1 MNEVIRMR
9 TLNEFVA
16 ERVRGGKSKKEI
28 GILNDKIESRQ
39 AKGNRAF
46 NKFMISKIVFD
57 KKILRS
63 YKIDFHYSCVDE
75 RIILNIS
82 IKNIVHY
89 IITIE
94 RKYLDICIDG
104 NITHNFSE
112 YTKKYPDKFVDLK
125 KYIDRDARNEL
136 IDYALDQNYKYN
148 ITDYYDYLQCTLL
161 FLLCNKETKTF
172 YRDIERLIA
181 QKILETWKPKPKKVP
196 SWLDYQQFMNNY
208 YMMGGQ

>member
-1 MNEVIRMR
+1 MKKERMR
-9 TLNEFVA
+9 TLNELVA

-28 GILNDKIESRQ
+28 GILNGKIESRQ

-46 NKFMISKIVFD
+46 YKFMISKIVYD

-63 YKIDFHYSCVDE
+63 YKIYFHFCDVNS
-75 RIILNIS
+75 RITFNFS
-82 IKNIVHY
+82 IKNIVDY
-89 IITIE
+89 EIIID
-94 RKYLDICIDG
+94 RGNFDIRVDSHKI
-104 NITHNFSE
+104 IKFSE
-112 YTKKYPDKFVDLK
+112 YSKKYPDKFIDLK
-125 KYIDRDARNEL
+125 KYINRDARNEL
-136 IDYALDQNYKYN
+136 IDYTLEQNYKYN

-181 QKILETWKPKPKKVP
+181 QKILDTWKPKPKPKHRN
-196 SWLDYQQFMNNY
+196 FMNYY